1 MALLSRLLRSS
12 ARRAP
17 ERIIDLQLDTPIPRS
32 AWERFQ
38 EEATAGPMALGAER
52 LFWSK
57 ANSMPLDLGMI
68 GALGAGG
75 VGMGAAVA
83 GRAEQLADARERG
96 AGGMIEEMEALE
108 RMRADL
114 EFRRRLRS
122 AHEDGYMTGLEIES
136 DRLADDV
143 RFMNDGSRHE
153 AAYLRRRGY

>member
-12 ARRAP
+12 ARAP
-17 ERIIDLQLDTPIPRS
+17 GRIIDLELATPIPRT

-57 ANSMPLDLGMI
+57 ADSVPLDMGMI

-75 VGMGAAVA
+75 AGVGAAVA
-83 GRAEQLADARERG
+83 GRAEQMRDARELG
-96 AGGMIEEMEALE
+96 AGDLIQEMEALE

-114 EFRRRLRS
+114 ERRRRLRA